1 MISMTEVKHGHNKF
15 YVGQDENNYQAQ
27 MTYVPTGPN
36 LFIIDHTEVSEALR
50 GQRVGYAM
58 VEAAVNY
65 ARENNMKIVPLCP
78 FAKSVFDK
86 TPEYADV
93 LKS

>member
-1 MISMTEVKHGHNKF
+1 MEVKHGTNKF
-15 YVGQDENNYQAQ
+15 YIGENEDNFKAQ
-27 MTYVPTGPN
+27 MTYVPTNPEM
-36 LFIIDHTEVSEALR
+36 FIIDHTEVSDELR
-50 GQRVGYAM
+50 GQGAGYKM

-65 ARENNMKIVPLCP
+65 ARETNKKIVPLCP

-93 LKS
+93 LKK

>member
-1 MISMTEVKHGHNKF
+1 MTEVKHGKNRF
-15 YVGQDENNYQAQ
+15 YVGNSENDFQAL
-27 MTYVPTGPN
+27 MTYVPTSPDM
-36 LFIIDHTEVSEALR
+36 FIIDHTEVSEALR
-50 GQRVGYAM
+50 GQRVGYAL

-65 ARENNMKIVPLCP
+65 ARENDMKIVPLCP

-93 LKS
+93 LKK

>member
-1 MISMTEVKHGHNKF
+1 MTEVKHGHNKF
-15 YVGQDENNYQAQ
+15 YVGRDENNYQAQ
-27 MTYVPTGPN
+27 MTYVPTGPD

-65 ARENNMKIVPLCP
+65 ASENNMKIVPLCP

-93 LKS
+93 LKN